1 MNENVYTQIRRLG
14 LYRESDRWLGG
25 VIGAFAT
32 KFNQDRTLLRGL
44 AVASLVVSGAAA
56 VVYAAAWMLLPDR
69 QTGKSL
75 LERLA
80 KGDFD
85 AMALGA
91 AGIAILGMARGDF
104 LLGPN
109 GGPITGSVFAICLLS
124 AIAVFT
130 IGLVQSSQ
138 AAGETAHIPSEHIP
152 SEHTWSNTVSDQNLP
167 DGDSPTSTQPLPA
180 AAPPPGTTPYR
191 QPLPESTKPAGPV
204 VVVPKPGVRV
214 FGVAVGLLL
223 LVYAVSIVV
232 TGDVVLDSRLS
243 LIILGAALTL
253 TGGAIVVNAF
263 RGWSSGSLSSFAVIL
278 ALLAFFSGSALGVNN
293 FFNSFGNGGLIADSS
308 TWDPDSS
315 NFDQGTSYLVGD
327 FTVDLTD
334 LADAEEDKSASVNL
348 LAGNIKVLIPRDTN
362 VKVNYWIGAGDI
374 DVDVAGVRPFD
385 SGGLL
390 GTGDVVID
398 AGDDGDPVVT
408 LNLQLG
414 AGEVVVRNP

>member
-1 MNENVYTQIRRLG
+1 MNENVYTQIRHLG
-14 LYRESDRWLGG
+14 LYRDTDRWLGG

-56 VVYAAAWMLLPDR
+56 VVYATAWMLLPDR
-69 QTGKSL
+69 QSGKSL

-85 AMALGA
+85 AMSLGA

-138 AAGETAHIPSEHIP
+138 AAGDPANTPSD
-152 SEHTWSNTVSDQNLP
+152 HTWSNNMSDRNLP
-167 DGDSPTSTQPLPA
+167 DDGAAHPTQPLPA
-180 AAPPPGTTPYR
+180 AAAPAGTAPYR
-191 QPLPESTKPAGPV
+191 QPLPEPTEPAGPL

-223 LVYAVSIVV
+223 LTYAVSIVV
-232 TGDVVLDSRLS
+232 TDDVVLDSRLS
-243 LIILGAALTL
+243 LIILGVALTL

-278 ALLAFFSGSALGVNN
+278 ALLALFSGSALGVNN
-293 FFNSFGNGGLIADSS
+293 FFNSFSNGGLIADSS
-308 TWDPDSS
+308 TWDPNASD
-315 NFDQGTSYLVGD
+315 FDQGTSYLVGD

-348 LAGNIKVLIPRDTN
+348 LAGDIKVLIPRDTN
-362 VKVNYWIGAGDI
+362 FKVNYWIGAGDI
-374 DVDVAGVRPFD
+374 NVDVAGARPFD

-398 AGDDGDPVVT
+398 AGEDGAPVVT
-408 LNLQLG
+408 LNVQLG

>member
-14 LYRESDRWLGG
+14 LYRDSDRLLGG
-25 VIGAFAT
+25 VIGAFAS

-124 AIAVFT
+124 TIAVFT
-130 IGLVQSSQ
+130 IGLIQSSQ
-138 AAGETAHIPSEHIP
+138 GGSETANAPSD
-152 SEHTWSNTVSDQNLP
+152 HTWSNTMSDQNLP
-167 DGDSPTSTQPLPA
+167 DDGAPVPTQPIPA
-180 AAPPPGTTPYR
+180 AAAPAGSTPYR
-191 QPLPESTKPAGPV
+191 QPLPEPTKPSGPV
-204 VVVPKPGVRV
+204 VVVPKAGVRV
-214 FGVAVGLLL
+214 FGVAIGLLL
-223 LVYAVSIVV
+223 LTYAVSIVV

-243 LIILGAALTL
+243 LIILGVAMTL

-263 RGWSSGSLSSFAVIL
+263 RGWSSGSLSSFAVLL
-278 ALLAFFSGSALGVNN
+278 ALLAFFSGSALSVNN
-293 FFNSFGNGGLIADSS
+293 FFGSLSNGGLIADSS
-308 TWDPDSS
+308 TWDPNAN
-315 NFDQGTSYLVGD
+315 NFNQGTSYLVGD

-334 LADAEEDKSASVNL
+334 LAEADEDKTASVNL
-348 LAGNIKVLIPRDTN
+348 MAGDIKVLIPRDTN
-362 VKVNYWIGAGDI
+362 VQLNYWIGAGDI
-374 DVDVAGVRPFD
+374 NVNVEGVRPFD

-398 AGDDGDPVVT
+398 TGDEDDPLIT
-408 LNLQLG
+408 LNVQLG
-414 AGEVVVRNP
+414 AGEVTVRNP